1 MHDIE
6 QQEAMS
12 LHSSA
17 VLSVFNIPPSMEAS
31 LTNTLPVSYSIAV
44 GTINTPQLL
53 ANMDNIIPT
62 THTMAGVLVN
72 AEANRTIYGTEEA
85 TSLFRSLSP
94 LSGNR
99 QQLKANLMTRF
110 MVTLSLHPEY
120 ISLCRIIQDP
130 QYFGM
135 GNHPIQVFFVAFQ
148 HNSTQV
154 NLMLLNHF
162 ILLFSINLIKKDY
175 VGIDLTD
182 NKNLLYGSI

>member
-1 MHDIE
+1 MHNIE
-6 QQEAMS
+6 IQEAMF

-17 VLSVFNIPPSMEAS
+17 VPSVSNVLPSMEGS

-44 GTINTPQLL
+44 GTISTPQLL

-62 THTMAGVLVN
+62 THAMAVVLAN

-94 LSGNR
+94 LSCNC

-120 ISLCRIIQDP
+120 ISLCQIIQDP

-135 GNHPIQVFFVAFQ
+135 GNHPVA
-148 HNSTQV
+148 S
-154 NLMLLNHF
+154 
-162 ILLFSINLIKKDY
+162 S
-175 VGIDLTD
+175 G
-182 NKNLLYGSI
+182 